1 MQDEQQRS
9 ERPPSR
15 GFRGIWLPLVTPF
28 EDDDVDH
35 AALRRM
41 VARYRRSG
49 IAGFVACG
57 STGEAAAL
65 DESEQLAV
73 LDTVLDAADGLPVI
87 MGLAGNHQPHVLARL
102 ARLNERPLA
111 GVLAP
116 APYYIR
122 PSQAGLAG
130 YFTALADQSAAPLVI
145 YDIPYRTGVTL
156 ERETLLAL
164 AGHAN
169 IRAIKDCGGNAATTE
184 ALIADG
190 RLAVLAGEDAQL
202 LSTLSLGGQG
212 AIIASAHIRP
222 ELFVGVWHAVEEGR
236 QDDARRLFHALS
248 PLIRLLFA
256 EPNPAPV
263 KALLARQDW
272 LRNTLRAPMTV
283 ASGALMQQLA
293 QACTA
298 LDAVRP

>member
-1 MQDEQQRS
+1 MQDEQQSSEQSRS
-9 ERPPSR
+9 RD
-15 GFRGIWLPLVTPF
+15 FRGIWLPLVTPF
-28 EDDDVDH
+28 GGDDVDH
-35 AALRRM
+35 VALRHM
-41 VARYRRSG
+41 VTRYRRSG

-65 DESEQLAV
+65 DEAEQLAV

-87 MGLAGNHQPHVLARL
+87 MGLAGNNQRQVLARL
-102 ARLNERPLA
+102 RRLDERPLA

-122 PSQAGLAG
+122 PSQAGLIG
-130 YFTALADQSAAPLVI
+130 YFTALADHSAAPLVI
-145 YDIPYRTGVTL
+145 YDIPYRTGATL
-156 ERETLLAL
+156 ELDTLLAL

-169 IRAIKDCGGNAATTE
+169 IRAIKDCGGNAATTR

-190 RLAVLAGEDAQL
+190 RLAMLVGEDAQL

-212 AIIASAHIRP
+212 AITASAHIRP
-222 ELFVGVWHAVEEGR
+222 ELFVAVWRAVKEGR
-236 QDDARRLFHALS
+236 GDDADRLFQALS

-256 EPNPAPV
+256 EPNPAPL